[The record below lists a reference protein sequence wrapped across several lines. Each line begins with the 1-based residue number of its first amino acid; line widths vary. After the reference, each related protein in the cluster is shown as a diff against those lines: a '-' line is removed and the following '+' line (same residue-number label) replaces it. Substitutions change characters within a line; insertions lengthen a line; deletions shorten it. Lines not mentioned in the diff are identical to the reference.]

1 LNTLAAAYFADGQL
15 DKAVETE
22 EKALA
27 RDPDNDSYKKAM
39 QKYLAAG
46 HSSR

>member
-1 LNTLAAAYFADGQL
+1 MDVGQN

-27 RDPDNDSYKKAM
+27 RDPENDTYKKAM
-39 QKYLAAG
+39 QKYLAAT
-46 HSSR
+46 HASR